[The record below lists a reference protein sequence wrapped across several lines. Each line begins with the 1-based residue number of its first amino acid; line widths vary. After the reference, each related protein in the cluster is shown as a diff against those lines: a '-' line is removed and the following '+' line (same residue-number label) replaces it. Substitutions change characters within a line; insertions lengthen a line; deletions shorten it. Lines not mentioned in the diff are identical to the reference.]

1 MNSSIF
7 LKRGDVM
14 VTSCLIE
21 PGLLLY
27 ILLGAVAGIIY
38 SLRRIFKLEKLI
50 LAVDNKIEKQ
60 LEKKGGSNMAARKR
74 AAAKKRKR

>member
-1 MNSSIF
+1 
-7 LKRGDVM
+7 M

-27 ILLGAVAGIIY
+27 LLLGAVAGIIY

-60 LEKKGGSNMAARKR
+60 LEKKGGSNMVAKKKK
-74 AAAKKRKR
+74 AAKKRR

>member
-1 MNSSIF
+1 MISASIF
-7 LKRGDVM
+7 LKRGGVM

-27 ILLGAVAGIIY
+27 ILLGAVAGMIY

-50 LAVDNKIEKQ
+50 LAIDEKIEKQ
-60 LEKKGGSNMAARKR
+60 LEKKGGSNMAAKKRK
-74 AAAKKRKR
+74 AAKKRR

>member
-1 MNSSIF
+1 
-7 LKRGDVM
+7 M

-27 ILLGAVAGIIY
+27 ILLGAVAGMIY

-50 LAVDNKIEKQ
+50 LAVDEKIERQ
-60 LEKKGGSNMAARKR
+60 LEKKNGGSNMAAKKRK
-74 AAAKKRKR
+74 AAAKKRR